1 MSDNNTSFEKDIA
14 TVLTD
19 LLKALT
25 IEAQVSVV
33 KTDEGHYKADIQ
45 TQETG
50 LLIGHHGEVINSLQL
65 LTGVILFKKLKVW
78 VHVVLDVGGYRQ
90 MREENIKEMVTRI
103 AAEVESTGQP
113 VILPSLTP
121 LERRIVHLLL
131 TENTKV
137 MSESSGE
144 GRERRVAIKP
154 RV

>member
-1 MSDNNTSFEKDIA
+1 MSDTKTSFEKEIA
-14 TVLTD
+14 IVLTD
-19 LLKALT
+19 LLKALK
-25 IEAQVSVV
+25 IEAQVAVV
-33 KTDEGHYKADIQ
+33 QTDEGHYKADIQ

-65 LTGVILFKKLKVW
+65 ITGVILFKQLKTW

-90 MREENIKEMVTRI
+90 MREENIKEMVNRI
-103 AAEVESTGQP
+103 VAEVETTSQP
-113 VILPSLTP
+113 VILPFLTP
-121 LERRIVHLLL
+121 LERRIVHMML

-144 GRERRVAIKP
+144 GRERRVTIKP